1 MIRTNRWIACL
12 CTFLFLL
19 CFFFSGIT
27 AATTAKQVT
36 VQTSMTLPAVLYSV
50 SSGATILSILAVI
63 LALIALIS
71 FGARQNSVGFLFL
84 SGAVLLY
91 IVFLV
96 SFCLEKQNY
105 DLYNKLSVLLKE
117 QGAKGVKKRDVVIQ
131 VRPDTMSMITG
142 ILGIIALIV
151 TCPSLKSKK
160 LRSDLK
166 KEIEPYLYIAPHL
179 LLFIVFFL
187 VPVIYGIYAAFTK
200 WDIFGT
206 PEFVGLSNFRTLLL
220 DSANT
225 YSRQMRNG
233 LWNTIKFVFYSVPGC
248 ILLPLILALCLQV
261 RRNKFFQGLF
271 YLPALMSASSVML
284 AWEYFFKK
292 TYGMVNNLFGSQ
304 ANWFAPPYS
313 WAMVVI
319 ITVWWCT
326 GGNMVIYQSA
336 LAGIPTEHYEAASI
350 DGANAWQRF
359 WYITLPGMK
368 YPLSYTLTT
377 TLIAQFNVYAQVD
390 ILLGYNNSEANA
402 VLMMYIKD
410 TAFSQQ
416 VAGIASA
423 MALILGLCIALFT
436 LLQVR
441 VMRQNV

>member
-1 MIRTNRWIACL
+1 MKRTNRWISCL
-12 CTFLFLL
+12 CTVLFLL
-19 CFFFSGIT
+19 CFMLSGIT
-27 AATTAKQVT
+27 ASTTAKQIT
-36 VQTSMTLPAVLYSV
+36 VQTAISLPAVLYSV
-50 SSGATILSILAVI
+50 SSMATILTILVVI

-71 FGARQNSVGFLFL
+71 FAAKQNSVGFLFL
-84 SGAVLLY
+84 IGAVLLY
-91 IVFLV
+91 IAFLV

-105 DLYNKLSVLLKE
+105 VLYNALSELLKE
-117 QGAKGVKKRDVVIQ
+117 QGAKGVKKRDVIIH
-131 VRPDTMSMITG
+131 VRPDVMSVITAV
-142 ILGIIALIV
+142 LGIVALVI
-151 TCPSLKSKK
+151 TCPPLKSKK

-166 KEIEPYLYIAPHL
+166 KEIEPYLFIGPHL
-179 LLFIVFFL
+179 LLFILFFL
-187 VPVIYGIYAAFTK
+187 IPTIYGIYAAFTK
-200 WDIFGT
+200 WDVFGT
-206 PEFVGLSNFRTLLL
+206 PEFVGLNNFKTLLL
-220 DSANT
+220 DTANT

-233 LWNTIKFVFYSVPGC
+233 LWNTIKFVVFTVPGC
-248 ILLPLILALCLQV
+248 IVLPLLLAVCLKV

-319 ITVWWCT
+319 ITIWWGT

-336 LAGIPTEHYEAASI
+336 LAGIPAEHYEAASI
-350 DGANAWQRF
+350 DGADAWQRF
-359 WYITLPGMK
+359 RYITLPGMK
-368 YPLSYTLTT
+368 YPLTYTLTT

-390 ILLGYNNSEANA
+390 LLLGYDNSEANA
-402 VLMMYIKD
+402 VLMMYIRD

-416 VAGIASA
+416 VAGMASA

-436 LLQVR
+436 LIQVR
-441 VMRQNV
+441 IMRENV